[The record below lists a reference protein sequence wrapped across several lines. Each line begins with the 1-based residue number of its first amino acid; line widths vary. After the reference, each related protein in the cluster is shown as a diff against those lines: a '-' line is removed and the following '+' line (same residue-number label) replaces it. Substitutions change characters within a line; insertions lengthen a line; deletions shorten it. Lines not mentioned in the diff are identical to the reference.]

1 MLNNFRNEELQRI
14 SDTFREID
22 FAEPSTFNTM
32 YYYKA
37 NDADEKLQI
46 QLDVTDEY
54 KEGKLDPNKFVGNV
68 KK

>member
-1 MLNNFRNEELQRI
+1 
-14 SDTFREID
+14 
-22 FAEPSTFNTM
+22 M

-54 KEGKLDPNKFVGNV
+54 KDGKLDPNKYRNDWI
-68 KK
+68 KWPN